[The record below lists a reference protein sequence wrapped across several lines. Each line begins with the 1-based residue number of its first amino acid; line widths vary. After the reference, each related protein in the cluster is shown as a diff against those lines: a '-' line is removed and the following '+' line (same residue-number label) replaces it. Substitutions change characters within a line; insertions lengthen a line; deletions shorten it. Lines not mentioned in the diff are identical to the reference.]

1 MFPCINVCG
10 YLGLFNVKESDVK
23 YALNK
28 ELAKQLIASNDTFNI
43 PLVVSHVNFRVDL
56 TVGFLTELTIDSRGL
71 YCKGLINNAA
81 FLEVQNQMNDDFINF
96 FTKATPSP
104 FLYLK
109 SCLPCFS
116 LSHDKKSLTIKHV
129 ALVDLGARRG
139 TLINYS
145 YANQNVQ
152 PKRYASSTNDIFIA
166 LGCYSRN
173 ALKHGR
179 ERNELLFKDALL
191 CDNHDTEFI
200 CAEKKTINAI
210 PCEYLSTTNMDSEN
224 MTSALALISTIASAL
239 NQQKGQK
246 RTYSGTDEEPPCKRS
261 KLEPVVHATE
271 TLLSS
276 TSKESNIREELNEF
290 KQHMQ
295 KLQTDFLAA
304 QTSMLKEVFSPVM
317 RAPQPQYYHQPQY
330 QSIPTQIPPTFV
342 QQPIVPQTLP
352 SPVMSEQKPV
362 TPVQQETNII
372 PDVKRSE
379 DKVSRD
385 CALIEAGMQINE
397 SEHLINELFR
407 QFIERK
413 FYRKAK

>member
-23 YALNK
+23 YALKK

-210 PCEYLSTTNMDSEN
+210 PCEYPSTTNMDSEN

-317 RAPQPQYYHQPQY
+317 RAPPQQYYHQPQY
-330 QSIPTQIPPTFV
+330 QSIPTQIPPTFT

-352 SPVMSEQKPV
+352 TPVMSEQKPV
-362 TPVQQETNII
+362 MPVQQETNFI
-372 PDVKRSE
+372 PEVKRNEERSAE
-379 DKVSRD
+379 T
-385 CALIEAGMQINE
+385 ALIEAGMQINE

-407 QFIERK
+407 QFIEK
-413 FYRKAK
+413 NFTVKAK

>member
-1 MFPCINVCG
+1 MCEADEAQF
-10 YLGLFNVKESDVK
+10 E
-23 YALNK
+23 
-28 ELAKQLIASNDTFNI
+28 DTFNPYGRSNI
-43 PLVVSHVNFRVDL
+43 AFERDSLDYLNADLVVD
-56 TVGFLTELTIDSRGL
+56 
-71 YCKGLINNAA
+71 
-81 FLEVQNQMNDDFINF
+81 
-96 FTKATPSP
+96 P
-104 FLYLK
+104 
-109 SCLPCFS
+109 
-116 LSHDKKSLTIKHV
+116 LS
-129 ALVDLGARRG
+129 G
-139 TLINYS
+139 
-145 YANQNVQ
+145 
-152 PKRYASSTNDIFIA
+152 
-166 LGCYSRN
+166 
-173 ALKHGR
+173 
-179 ERNELLFKDALL
+179 
-191 CDNHDTEFI
+191 FI

-304 QTSMLKEVFSPVM
+304 QTIM

-362 TPVQQETNII
+362 TPVQQETNFI
-372 PDVKRSE
+372 PEVKR
-379 DKVSRD
+379 
-385 CALIEAGMQINE
+385 NE
-397 SEHLINELFR
+397 ESGDANQRNGHRLPNT
-407 QFIERK
+407 
-413 FYRKAK
+413 ASG